1 MLKLPCNYLILVE
14 TSFLPAGN
22 HRGYLNRI
30 VPDTH
35 MRGSYVLG
43 PSLSQDQSILDSRH
57 RILDQIELL
66 LRANGL
72 NSTWATAASQSN
84 RGFFFFFFDY
94 GLIIEY
100 YTILCIVF

>member
-22 HRGYLNRI
+22 HRGYLNQI

-43 PSLSQDQSILDSRH
+43 PSLSQDQSILDSIH

-72 NSTWATAASQSN
+72 NSTWATAASQNN
-84 RGFFFFFFDY
+84 RGFFFFFF
-94 GLIIEY
+94 
-100 YTILCIVF
+100 TID